1 MGFFLFLTYLA
12 AFFLRPT
19 DLVPALARF
28 QLMDVMAF
36 VALGGAAFGLLA
48 GRRPSLATAQ
58 PYLVVAL
65 LAWASLTVVL
75 SIGWLRG
82 ALHAFTFLGINLFL
96 FLLAILNVDSLRR
109 LRITAV
115 CLAFVAVILAMQGIT
130 RGAHRPP
137 PQAVHRVAADSTVR
151 GRSRGR
157 SGVHADDSVAD
168 WAPEG
173 RGLRIRG
180 LGMLNDPND
189 LGQVFVAL
197 LPFVFALRRREASG
211 PANLL
216 QVWIPCLLIVYG
228 IYLTR
233 SRGAQV
239 ALLGVVG
246 LIVASR
252 LGGLFSAALGA
263 VMVTGFLLV
272 GHAGVSSLDESAADR
287 IYAWY
292 AGLQM
297 LRASPIW
304 GVGFGNFG
312 EHHELFAHNSFLH
325 CAAELGLIGYFLWLS
340 VIVVTVVDS
349 WSLEKTLDPDDTF
362 DAEVSKWL
370 RTTRRGLYGF
380 LAAGFFLSRAY
391 SFLLFVLVGLSTATV
406 ELARREGRPA
416 VKRNV
421 LGWIAGIAILEGA
434 SLVIIWFAVRLGT

>member
-1 MGFFLFLTYLA
+1 MGFFLFVTYLA

-19 DLVPALARF
+19 DLVPVLARF
-28 QLMDVMAF
+28 HLMDVMAF

-58 PYLVVAL
+58 PYLVMAL

-82 ALHAFTFLGINLFL
+82 AIHAFTFLGINLFL

-115 CLAFVAVILAMQGIT
+115 CLAFVAVILAMQGII
-130 RGAHRPP
+130 
-137 PQAVHRVAADSTVR
+137 AVHTGLFRR
-151 GRSRGR
+151 EFILSRQIAPSEGDPE
-157 SGVHADDSVAD
+157 VDPEYAADDSAAD

-211 PANLL
+211 LANLL
-216 QVWIPCLLIVYG
+216 GVWIPSLLIVYG

-239 ALLGVVG
+239 ALLAVFG

-252 LGGLFSAALGA
+252 LGGLFSAALAA

-272 GHAGVSSLDESAADR
+272 GHAGGSSLDESAADR

-292 AGLQM
+292 AGIHM

-349 WSLEKTLDPDDTF
+349 WSLEKTLDPDDAF

-370 RTTRRGLYGF
+370 RTTRRALFGF

-406 ELARREGRPA
+406 ELARREGRFP
-416 VKRNV
+416 VKRHV
-421 LGWIAGIAILEGA
+421 LAWAAGIAVFEAI
-434 SLVIIWFAVRLGT
+434 SLGIIWFAVRLGS